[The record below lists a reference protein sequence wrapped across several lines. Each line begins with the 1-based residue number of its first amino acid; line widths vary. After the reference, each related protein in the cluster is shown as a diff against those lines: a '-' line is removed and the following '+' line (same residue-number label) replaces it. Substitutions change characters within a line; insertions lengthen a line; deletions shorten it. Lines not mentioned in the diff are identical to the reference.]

1 MEPSLK
7 IDEES
12 ITEIKLDPN
21 SIDFRQSS
29 EKLLETSLTTIKEEG
44 FNETKQSAAINDM
57 YL

>member
-1 MEPSLK
+1 MK

-21 SIDFRQSS
+21 SIDFKQSS
-29 EKLLETSLTTIKEEG
+29 EKMLETLTTIKEEG